1 MLTEL
6 ESSHE
11 RDRELILNIQ
21 RLIIFGKKKLPN
33 GELINHAC
41 IALSLASGFE
51 PLDKF
56 IVNLSL
62 KIRYHL
68 MDLYTW
74 NHFDDFEKA
83 RITFKEFEEEYKN
96 PEFSCLVTLSTK
108 EELEKM
114 KNLVEQRYLKY
125 KKENLFFSESW
136 ISKATDL
143 KISHCRNHKIII
155 I

>member
-6 ESSHE
+6 ESSPE
-11 RDRELILNIQ
+11 RDRELVVNIQ

-33 GELINHAC
+33 EELVNHAC
-41 IALSLASGFE
+41 IALSLASAL

-68 MDLYTW
+68 MNLYTW
-74 NHFDDFEKA
+74 SYFDDFEKA
-83 RITFKEFEEEYKN
+83 RTTFKEFEEEYKN

-114 KNLVEQRYLKY
+114 KNLVEQRFLKY
-125 KKENLFFSESW
+125 KKENLFFSES
-136 ISKATDL
+136 
-143 KISHCRNHKIII
+143 
-155 I
+155 

>member
-1 MLTEL
+1 MLTEQ
-6 ESSHE
+6 ESSAE

-41 IALSLASGFE
+41 IALSLASGFK
-51 PLDKF
+51 PLDKL

-96 PEFSCLVTLSTK
+96 PEFSCLVTLSSK

-114 KNLVEQRYLKY
+114 KKLVEQRYLKY
-125 KKENLFFSESW
+125 KKENLFFSES
-136 ISKATDL
+136 
-143 KISHCRNHKIII
+143 
-155 I
+155 